1 MRVTDAF
8 KQICRQLQTICT
20 MGEAES
26 IAYLVIEHYTGIK
39 RMQMAWREQ
48 ELLTPEIKDQVNDAL
63 NELIKHKPVQYV
75 LGETWF
81 YDLRF
86 IVNEHV
92 LIPRP
97 ETEELVHWIVNTHTA
112 STNALNILEIGT
124 GSGCIAIALKKAL
137 HQANITAIDISKNAL
152 EVARQ
157 NAADLQTTINFHLV
171 DFLNEE
177 RWNTMPAFD
186 IIVSN
191 PPYIPLNEKAKMD
204 ANVAAWEPAT
214 ALFVPDDDPLLF
226 YKKIAVFGKKHLHH
240 HAEIFVECHQ
250 QYAIATK
257 LLFEQN
263 GYNTILR
270 KDIFD
275 NNRMLR
281 AGMMA

>member
-1 MRVTDAF
+1 
-8 KQICRQLQTICT
+8 
-20 MGEAES
+20 
-26 IAYLVIEHYTGIK
+26 
-39 RMQMAWREQ
+39 
-48 ELLTPEIKDQVNDAL
+48 
-63 NELIKHKPVQYV
+63 
-75 LGETWF
+75 
-81 YDLRF
+81 
-86 IVNEHV
+86 
-92 LIPRP
+92 
-97 ETEELVHWIVNTHTA
+97 
-112 STNALNILEIGT
+112 
-124 GSGCIAIALKKAL
+124 
-137 HQANITAIDISKNAL
+137 
-152 EVARQ
+152 
-157 NAADLQTTINFHLV
+157 
-171 DFLNEE
+171 
-177 RWNTMPAFD
+177 MPAFD